1 MEHEPRLRTVRTLDE
16 LADLVERGAGG
27 ELFVRW
33 STGPQDDL
41 ADPRPEKQTSRDALS
56 GVLLP
61 GLSANPL
68 AVEPWW
74 GDRSLRLW
82 VARRL
87 YDYQHLRDARG
98 PTVRPWILV
107 GRQTGR
113 GPDNEPLVIC
123 RRPVAWIADGVL
135 AEAEKAV
142 TEQASNEWGPLDRR

>member
-1 MEHEPRLRTVRTLDE
+1 MEHQSQLPTIRTLDE

-33 STGPQDDL
+33 SHGPQDDL
-41 ADPRPEKQTSRDALS
+41 ADPRREKQTSRDALT

-68 AVEPWW
+68 AVERWW

-87 YDYQHLRDARG
+87 YDYQHLRKVRG
-98 PTVRPWILV
+98 RTVRPWVLV
-107 GRQTGR
+107 GHQTGR
-113 GPDNEPLVIC
+113 GPDNEPLVTC
-123 RRPVAWIADGVL
+123 RRPVAWIAGGVL

-142 TEQASNEWGPLDRR
+142 DEQASDEWGPLDRR